1 MSNIIDDNLFKQ
13 IFGHTFM
20 KLADQ
25 LINTKTKEEKQIILN
40 NIRKNKDK
48 IYKKNKKQV
57 MVMSMWSSLAI
68 NVMI

>member
-1 MSNIIDDNLFKQ
+1 MSNIIDENLFKQ
-13 IFGHTFM
+13 IFGQTFI

-48 IYKKNKKQV
+48 TYKKKKKQV
-57 MVMSMWSSLAI
+57 MVMSM
-68 NVMI
+68 